1 MKRGRDENRDESGDK
16 GENGGE
22 SVLQTLILLEIMF
35 LVGRLCPNL
44 TDLTDFLI
52 GNPKYLPVGA
62 SINLRV
68 NELVVTVFRKDVRVP
83 QFRFPFG
90 ITITGL
96 PYCIDPLIP
105 GVAICGHIDAHGNLC
120 ENPFGCGCRWEDIG
134 ALNVRPQQRVCTHDY
149 DLGTRTCG
157 KPASSGSTFCHLHK
171 GSTTNVYVLFGPCVI
186 RFPITCGGC
195 IKCSPNLH
203 K

>member
-1 MKRGRDENRDESGDK
+1 MKRGREEEEEEEENGDK
-16 GENGGE
+16 GE

-35 LVGRLCPNL
+35 LLGRLCPNL

-83 QFRFPFG
+83 QFRFHFG

-105 GVAICGHIDAHGNLC
+105 GVAICGHIDANGILC
-120 ENPFGCGCRWEDIG
+120 ENPFGCGCRWEDIRP
-134 ALNVRPQQRVCTHDY
+134 LDVCPQQRVCTHDY

-157 KPASSGSTFCHLHK
+157 KPVSSGSTFCHFHK
-171 GSTTNVYVLFGPCVI
+171 GSTQYVYVLFGPCVL
-186 RFPITCGGC
+186 RFPITCDGC
-195 IKCSPNLH
+195 VKCSPNLH